1 MGGEEAKISG
11 VLDYLGRYSDVQV
24 RIEGYA
30 DDRGS
35 VLLNNDLSLRRAENV
50 RALAIALGIS
60 ASRIEYAVGWGPTDQ
75 FAAGASAGTR
85 RANRRVVMSFV
96 RTASA
101 PIVP

>member
-1 MGGEEAKISG
+1 
-11 VLDYLGRYSDVQV
+11 VLGYLGRYPDVQV

-35 VLLNNDLSLRRAENV
+35 LTLNNDLSLRRAEHV
-50 RALAIALGIS
+50 RDLAVALGVS
-60 ASRIEYAVGWGPTDQ
+60 RSRIEYAIGWGPTGQ
-75 FAAGASAGTR
+75 FAAGTTAGTL